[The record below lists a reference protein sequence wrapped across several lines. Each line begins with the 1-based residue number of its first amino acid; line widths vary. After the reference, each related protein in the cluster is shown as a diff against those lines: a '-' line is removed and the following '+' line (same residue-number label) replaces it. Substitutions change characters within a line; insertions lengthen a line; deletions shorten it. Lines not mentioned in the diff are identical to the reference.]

1 MNDTGGGNNLDLGD
15 KTLPSL
21 DLPQGKDIIIIII
34 NNSEF
39 HK

>member
-15 KTLPSL
+15 KTLPSP
-21 DLPQGKDIIIIII
+21 DLPQTKDIIIIIN

-39 HK
+39 HN